1 MKTNRA
7 IRRTRCGKCC
17 LSNLF
22 FYIKDV
28 DIDRWRRESRED
40 ILHIIENHHAV
51 WAGDHFVSAK
61 NGTFQHGC
69 PFLEWEGGIYK
80 CSIYGTRPRVCRD
93 YRPGASKICSQ
104 YYKGL

>member
-1 MKTNRA
+1 MKTREV
-7 IRRTRCGKCC
+7 IRCMRCGKCC

-22 FYIKDV
+22 FYIKDA
-28 DIDRWRRESRED
+28 DIERWKAQDRED
-40 ILHIIENHHAV
+40 ILHIIENHQAV

-69 PFLEWEGGIYK
+69 PFLEWEGKIHR
-80 CSIYGTRPRVCRD
+80 CSIYGTRPRVCRE
-93 YRPGASKICSQ
+93 YIPGSSKICSQ